1 MEHRVNVHI
10 IPDTNTSVPRD
21 KSLVKLFKDAMFT
34 NVENYVTKTAQ
45 TKDVKISDES
55 RILSCVSDDLQKES
69 RLETQNPVSQL
80 YTCIIK
86 DTSVTACSADTIKDI
101 IQYIIGVRGFD
112 ICYLCKWNDKCH
124 LYTSQIATTLDRH
137 VNLVRTRSPN
147 GLQAILIS
155 PSGRDILLR
164 RKPMLNGEYLG
175 NTDSLDKRLNTEI
188 YNGNIIAMCTSINIF
203 NYDTC
208 MNATNNKDYEKLCEC
223 VNATLNNENTGS
235 GGVNGA
241 WIIVTILFILMLG
254 WAVLRIGPRG

>member
-34 NVENYVTKTAQ
+34 NVENYVAKTAQ
-45 TKDVKISDES
+45 LRISDES
-55 RILSCVSDDLQKES
+55 RILNCVSDDVQKES
-69 RLETQNPVSQL
+69 QLKRQDPVSQL
-80 YTCIIK
+80 YTLIIK

-124 LYTSQIATTLDRH
+124 LYTSQITTTLDRH

-164 RKPMLNGEYLG
+164 RKPMLNCKYLG

-203 NYDTC
+203 NYDTYT
-208 MNATNNKDYEKLCEC
+208 NATSNKDYEKLCEC
-223 VNATLNNENTGS
+223 VNVALNNENSKDT
-235 GGVNGA
+235 GVNGA